1 LTGDR
6 VFLAAGVLLVV
17 SVAAALA
24 ASRLRLPVLLLFLA
38 IGVAAGAGGGDWI
51 SLHDYALA
59 HEIGIPAL
67 ALILFNGGLNTGF
80 TAVKSVLTS
89 SLRLALGA
97 TVVVAIVVG
106 VATSLLLGLPLIQG
120 LLVGSILASTDSA
133 AVFGLLRGSTLRRR
147 LLRTIEG
154 EAAFNDAV
162 VLVLVVGF
170 VAWAGHPGSNGVGM
184 VAFAARELA
193 IGTASGVLVG
203 VLAAAALARV
213 RLPMTG
219 LYPVASFAAATLAY
233 GAASTFGGSGLLA
246 VYLTGLVLAD
256 APIPGRRTIA
266 VFHEGLAWAAQVAL
280 FLVLGLLATPS
291 RIEGSLAAGAALALI
306 VVLVARPLATFAMT
320 SKREF
325 TTPERALL
333 SWSELVGATPIVF
346 ASIAAGGGVPW
357 SVPVYDLVFVVA
369 VVSTLLQGLT
379 FEPLA
384 RAFGLTSVAPLL
396 PQPLVEFGGPS
407 RLGAELIEYAVAI
420 TDGVVGRRVR
430 DLDLPLGVT
439 VALIVRGED
448 AVSPTGS
455 AQIKAGD
462 MLHLLAREEVAPRIP
477 ELIARLRDPTP
488 EPTIAQR
495 ADGDGWLRELLAEPW
510 TDDDGDPTDPTEVR
524 GLAVVRR
531 LRTRRDRAGALVALA
546 DGRYG
551 LTGSTLAIGPAGVLR
566 RYASRRLAVAA
577 AGPEAA
583 WWREVSTALL
593 R

>member
-1 LTGDR
+1 LAGDR

-24 ASRLRLPVLLLFLA
+24 AARLRLPVLLLFLA
-38 IGVAAGAGGGDWI
+38 IGVAAGAGGADWI
-51 SLHDYALA
+51 PLHDYALA

-67 ALILFNGGLNTGF
+67 ALILFDGGLSTGF
-80 TAVKSVLTS
+80 NGVKSVLGS
-89 SLRLALGA
+89 SIRLAVGA
-97 TVVVAIVVG
+97 TVIVAVVVG
-106 VATSLLLGLPLIQG
+106 VATSLLLGLPLVQG

-162 VLVLVVGF
+162 VLVLVLGF
-170 VAWAGHPGSNGVGM
+170 VAWAGHSGNNAVGM

-193 IGTASGVLVG
+193 IGTASGAVVG
-203 VLAAAALARV
+203 LLASAILARV

-233 GAASTFGGSGLLA
+233 GSASAFGGSGLLA

-256 APIPGRRTIA
+256 APIPGRQTIA

-291 RIEGSLAAGAALALI
+291 RIEASISYGVALALV

-325 TTPERALL
+325 TRPERALL

-346 ASIAAGGGVPW
+346 ASIAASGGVPLG
-357 SVPVYDLVFVVA
+357 VPVYDLVFVVA
-369 VVSTLLQGLT
+369 IVSTLLQGLT

-396 PQPLVEFGGPS
+396 PKPLVEFGGPS
-407 RLGAELIEYAVAI
+407 RLGAELIEYPVAI

-439 VALIVRGED
+439 LALIVRGDD
-448 AVSPTGS
+448 AVSPAGS
-455 AQIKAGD
+455 AKINAGD
-462 MLHLLAREEVAPRIP
+462 MLHLLVREEVAARIP
-477 ELIARLRDPTP
+477 ELIARFRDPAP
-488 EPTIAQR
+488 ERTIAQR
-495 ADGDGWLRELLAEPW
+495 ADGWLRELLAEPW
-510 TDDDGDPTDPTEVR
+510 TEDDGDPTDPTEVR

-531 LRTRRDRAGALVALA
+531 LRLRSDRAGALVALA

-551 LTGSTLAIGPAGVLR
+551 VTGSTLAIGPAAVLR
-566 RYASRRLAVAA
+566 RYANRRLAVAPD
-577 AGPEAA
+577 GPEAA
-583 WWREVSTALL
+583 WWLEVSTAL
-593 R
+593 RA